1 MNLKKKSALLTICF
15 LLIFAG
21 AAFGELILGVTKDN
35 LPFPSYGIGKVIV
48 RIYTDYFCP
57 PCRAAEPEL
66 EPLLIDLVK
75 SKKIT
80 VTFVD
85 TPIYKDSQIYA
96 RYFLYALNKTND
108 LEYAIRARSVLF
120 EAAVNKISGKEAIE
134 EFLKVKGIAFTS
146 FDAIPVL
153 KKLNGLL
160 QDDKVTGTPSC
171 VIVKNGISD
180 KRVGGGEILKALK
193 EIQQTGTP
201 AGATDSK

>member
-1 MNLKKKSALLTICF
+1 MNLKKKSALSTICF

-96 RYFLYALNKTND
+96 RYFLYALNKKNNF
-108 LEYAIRARSVLF
+108 EYALHVRSVLF
-120 EAAVNKISGKEAIE
+120 EAAANKINKESLE
-134 EFLKVKGIAFTS
+134 EFTKGKGIAFTP

-160 QDDKVTGTPSC
+160 QDDKVTGTPTC

-193 EIQQTGTP
+193 EIQQTDTP

>member
-1 MNLKKKSALLTICF
+1 MNLKKTGALLTICF

-75 SKKIT
+75 SKKVT
-80 VTFVD
+80 VIFVD

-108 LEYAIRARSVLF
+108 FEYAIRARSALF
-120 EAAVNKISGKEAIE
+120 EAAANQINKESLE
-134 EFLKVKGIAFTS
+134 EFLKGKGIAFTP
-146 FDAIPVL
+146 FDATPVL

-171 VIVKNGISD
+171 VIVKDGTSE
-180 KRVGGGEILKALK
+180 KKVGGGEILKALK
-193 EIQQTGTP
+193 AIQ
-201 AGATDSK
+201 

>member
-1 MNLKKKSALLTICF
+1 MARKKIGILFGICF
-15 LLIFAG
+15 MLLFMGI
-21 AAFGELILGVTKDN
+21 AFGEPIPGATKDN
-35 LPFPSYGIGKVIV
+35 LPFPSYGTGKVIV

-96 RYFLYALNKTND
+96 RYFLYVLNKKND
-108 LEYAIRARSVLF
+108 FEQALQVRSALF
-120 EAAVNKISGKEAIE
+120 EAAVNKISKESLE
-134 EFLKVKGIAFTS
+134 EFLNGKGIAFTP
-146 FDAIPVL
+146 FDAVPVL

-160 QDDKVTGTPSC
+160 QDDKVTGTPTC

-193 EIQQTGTP
+193 EI
-201 AGATDSK
+201 

>member
-1 MNLKKKSALLTICF
+1 MNLKKTGALLTICF
-15 LLIFAG
+15 LLLFAG

-75 SKKIT
+75 SKKVT
-80 VTFVD
+80 VIFVD

-108 LEYAIRARSVLF
+108 FEYAIRARSALF
-120 EAAVNKISGKEAIE
+120 EAAANQINKESLE
-134 EFLKVKGIAFTS
+134 EFLKGKGIAFTP
-146 FDAIPVL
+146 FDATPVL

-171 VIVKNGISD
+171 VIVKDGTSE
-180 KRVGGGEILKALK
+180 KKVGGGEILKALK
-193 EIQQTGTP
+193 AIQ
-201 AGATDSK
+201 

>member
-1 MNLKKKSALLTICF
+1 MNLKKTGALLTTCF

-75 SKKIT
+75 SKK
-80 VTFVD
+80 VTLIFVD

-108 LEYAIRARSVLF
+108 FEYAIRVRSALF
-120 EAAVNKISGKEAIE
+120 EAAANQINKESLE
-134 EFLKVKGIAFTS
+134 EFLKGKGIAFTP
-146 FDAIPVL
+146 FDATPVL

-171 VIVKNGISD
+171 VIVKDGTSE
-180 KRVGGGEILKALK
+180 KKVGGGEILKALK
-193 EIQQTGTP
+193 AI
-201 AGATDSK
+201 

>member
-1 MNLKKKSALLTICF
+1 MNLKKTGALLTICF

-75 SKKIT
+75 SKKVT
-80 VTFVD
+80 VIFVD

-108 LEYAIRARSVLF
+108 FEYAIRARSALF
-120 EAAVNKISGKEAIE
+120 EAAANQINKESLE
-134 EFLKVKGIAFTS
+134 EFLKGKGITFTP

-160 QDDKVTGTPSC
+160 QDDKVTGTPTC

-193 EIQQTGTP
+193 EMQQTGAP

>member
-1 MNLKKKSALLTICF
+1 MNLKKTGALLTICF
-15 LLIFAG
+15 LLLFAG

-108 LEYAIRARSVLF
+108 FEYAIRVRSVLF
-120 EAAVNKISGKEAIE
+120 EAAANKISKESLEELLKGKD
-134 EFLKVKGIAFTS
+134 IAFTP
-146 FDAIPVL
+146 FDAVPVL

-160 QDDKVTGTPSC
+160 QDDKVTGTPTC

>member
-1 MNLKKKSALLTICF
+1 MNLKKKGALLTICF
-15 LLIFAG
+15 LMVFAG
-21 AAFGELILGVTKDN
+21 PAFGELILGATRDN

-85 TPIYKDSQIYA
+85 TPIYKDSQLYA
-96 RYFLYALNKTND
+96 KYFLYALNKKND
-108 LEYAIRARSVLF
+108 FKHALLVRSALF
-120 EAAVNKISGKEAIE
+120 EAAVNKISGKETLE
-134 EFLKVKGIAFTS
+134 EFLNGKGIAFTP
-146 FDAIPVL
+146 FDAVPVL

-160 QDDKVTGTPSC
+160 QDDKVTGTPTC

-193 EIQQTGTP
+193 EIEQTGTP
-201 AGATDSK
+201 AGTTDSK

>member
-1 MNLKKKSALLTICF
+1 MKVKKTGMLLTICF
-15 LLIFAG
+15 LLVFAG
-21 AAFGELILGVTKDN
+21 TAFGELILGVTKDN
-35 LPFPSYGIGKVIV
+35 LPFPSYGVGKVIV

-108 LEYAIRARSVLF
+108 FEYAIRARSVLF
-120 EAAVNKISGKEAIE
+120 EAAANKINKESLE
-134 EFLKVKGIAFTS
+134 EFLKGKGIAFTP
-146 FDAIPVL
+146 FDATPVL

-160 QDDKVTGTPSC
+160 QEDKVTGTPSC
-171 VIVKNGISD
+171 VIVKDGTSE
-180 KRVGGGEILKALK
+180 KKVGGGEILKALK
-193 EIQQTGTP
+193 EIQ
-201 AGATDSK
+201 

>member
-1 MNLKKKSALLTICF
+1 MNLKKTGALLTLCF
-15 LLIFAG
+15 LMVFMG
-21 AAFGELILGVTKDN
+21 AAFGEPISGATKDN
-35 LPFPSYGIGKVIV
+35 LPFPSYGNGKVIV

-80 VTFVD
+80 AVFVD
-85 TPIYKDSQIYA
+85 TPIYKDSQLYA
-96 RYFLYALNKTND
+96 RYFLYALNKRND
-108 LEYAIRARSVLF
+108 FEYALHVRSVLF

-134 EFLKVKGIAFTS
+134 EFLKVKGVAFTP

-160 QDDKVTGTPSC
+160 QDDKATGTPSC
-171 VIVKNGISD
+171 VIVKDGTSE
-180 KRVGGGEILKALK
+180 KKVGGGEILKALK
-193 EIQQTGTP
+193 EIQQTDTP

>member
-1 MNLKKKSALLTICF
+1 MNLKKTGALLTLCF
-15 LLIFAG
+15 LMVFMG
-21 AAFGELILGVTKDN
+21 AAFGEPISGATKDN
-35 LPFPSYGIGKVIV
+35 LPFPSYGNGKVIV

-80 VTFVD
+80 AVFVD
-85 TPIYKDSQIYA
+85 TPIYKDSQLYA
-96 RYFLYALNKTND
+96 RYFLYALSKRND
-108 LEYAIRARSVLF
+108 FEYALHVRSVLF

-134 EFLKVKGIAFTS
+134 EFLKVKGVAFAP

-171 VIVKNGISD
+171 VIVKDGTSE
-180 KRVGGGEILKALK
+180 KKVGGGEILKALK
-193 EIQQTGTP
+193 EIQQTDIP

>member
-1 MNLKKKSALLTICF
+1 MVFI
-15 LLIFAG
+15 G
-21 AAFGELILGVTKDN
+21 AAFGEPISGATKDN

-75 SKKIT
+75 SKKMT
-80 VTFVD
+80 AVFVD
-85 TPIYKDSQIYA
+85 TPIYKDSQLYA
-96 RYFLYALNKTND
+96 RYFLYALNKRND
-108 LEYAIRARSVLF
+108 FEYALHVRSVLF

-134 EFLKVKGIAFTS
+134 EFLKVKSVAFTP

-160 QDDKVTGTPSC
+160 QNDKVTGTPTC

-193 EIQQTGTP
+193 EIQQIGAP

>member
-1 MNLKKKSALLTICF
+1 MARKKIGILFGICF
-15 LLIFAG
+15 LLLFAG

-96 RYFLYALNKTND
+96 RYFLYALNKKNNF
-108 LEYAIRARSVLF
+108 EYALHVRSVLF
-120 EAAVNKISGKEAIE
+120 EAAANKINKESLE
-134 EFLKVKGIAFTS
+134 EFIKGKGIAFTP

-160 QDDKVTGTPSC
+160 QDDKVTGTPTC

-193 EIQQTGTP
+193 EIQQTDTP

>member
-1 MNLKKKSALLTICF
+1 MLLVGIR
-15 LLIFAG
+15 G
-21 AAFGELILGVTKDN
+21 GVAFGESIPVATKDN
-35 LPFPSYGIGKVIV
+35 LPFPSYGNGKVIV

-75 SKKIT
+75 SKKVT
-80 VTFVD
+80 VIFVD
-85 TPIYKDSQIYA
+85 TPIYKDSQFYA

-108 LEYAIRARSVLF
+108 FEYAIRARSALF
-120 EAAVNKISGKEAIE
+120 EAAFNKISGKEAIE
-134 EFLKVKGIAFTS
+134 EYLKVKGIAFTS

-171 VIVKNGISD
+171 VIVKDGKPD
-180 KRVGGGEILKALK
+180 KRVGGGEILKAVK

-201 AGATDSK
+201 AGTTDSK

>member
-1 MNLKKKSALLTICF
+1 MNLKKTGALLTTCF

-66 EPLLIDLVK
+66 EPLLVDLVK
-75 SKKIT
+75 SKK
-80 VTFVD
+80 VTLIFVD

-108 LEYAIRARSVLF
+108 FEYAIRVRSALF
-120 EAAVNKISGKEAIE
+120 EAAANQINKESLE
-134 EFLKVKGIAFTS
+134 EFLKGKGIAFTP
-146 FDAIPVL
+146 FDATPVL

-171 VIVKNGISD
+171 VIVKDGTSE
-180 KRVGGGEILKALK
+180 KKVGGGEILKALK
-193 EIQQTGTP
+193 AI
-201 AGATDSK
+201 